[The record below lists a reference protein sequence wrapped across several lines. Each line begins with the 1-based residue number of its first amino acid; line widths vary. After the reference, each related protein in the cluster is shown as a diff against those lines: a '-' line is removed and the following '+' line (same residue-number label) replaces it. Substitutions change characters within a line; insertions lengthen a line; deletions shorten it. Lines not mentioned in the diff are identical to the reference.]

1 MDPTQTLHDFVLNLL
16 TNPDARSA
24 FELDPEGTLRSAGLD
39 DLTVADVQ
47 DVVPLVVDYAPVQG
61 VTNLDA
67 VQGLGLGG
75 LDTDPANLVGQLQ
88 SVVQN
93 VTVGGNPTSID
104 VNAATLGAIT
114 VDPLGVGIGAS
125 VLSGVGVGVGGG
137 GVAVDVSGTQD
148 VAGTLDADVLAPVG
162 ADATAVV
169 DRTLGTADGLVAGT
183 STDGLLGTADFA
195 VNTVTG
201 TLGSATDLVGSLGVD
216 GLTGLDVGGAAG
228 LNGGVSVPVV
238 GGIEAPSVVGGVTAT
253 VDGTL
258 GSAGVGNLTGDLTG
272 GLTGSLGLTGDA
284 GASASAG
291 ASTSTEGVLGL
302 TDGLL

>member
-1 MDPTQTLHDFVLNLL
+1 MDPTQTLHDFVLDLL
-16 TNPDARSA
+16 TDPDARSA

-47 DVVPLVVDYAPVQG
+47 DVVPLVLDYAPVQG
-61 VTNLDA
+61 VTSLDA
-67 VQGLGLGG
+67 VQGLGLSG
-75 LDTDPANLVGQLQ
+75 LDTDPTNLVGQLQ

-93 VTVGGNPTSID
+93 LSGAGSPTSVD

-125 VLSGVGVGVGGG
+125 VLPGLGVGVSGSG
-137 GVAVDVSGTQD
+137 AIVDVSGTQD

-169 DRTLGTADGLVAGT
+169 DSTLGTADGLVAGT

-201 TLGSATDLVGSLGVD
+201 TLGGATDLVGSLGVD
-216 GLTGLDVGGAAG
+216 GLTGLDVGGTAG
-228 LNGGVSVPVV
+228 LSGGVSAPTVA
-238 GGIEAPSVVGGVTAT
+238 GIETPSVVGGVAAT

-258 GSAGVGNLTGDLTG
+258 GGLGLGNLTGG
-272 GLTGSLGLTGDA
+272 LGLTGDAGASTSA